1 MVEDNHEVLSLV
13 EECRILDVHRS
24 TYYYERSDRRGE
36 EDLED
41 LKLILVVLSSKAFY
55 GYRKVALQLVK
66 RYPHL
71 SQKRVRRTMHQ
82 FGLRAVY
89 PKPNLSWPG
98 KSHKKYPYLLR
109 GKQIRH
115 PNQVWATDVTYVR
128 LPGGFVYLAA
138 IVDLYSRRVLSWR
151 LSNSM
156 DASFCVAALK
166 EAIERYMVPAIF
178 NGDQG
183 SQFPSEAFIGV
194 LEEYHIEISMDGT
207 GRALDNV
214 YVERLWRSLKYED
227 IYLNSYESLGELHEG
242 VERYFRFYNTER
254 FHQGLDY
261 LTPEQMYQSFATDT
275 PLAVGRVEITGERNS
290 LNPLGILS

>member
-1 MVEDNHEVLSLV
+1 MVEENHEVLSV
-13 EECRILDVHRS
+13 AEQCRILDLHRS
-24 TYYYERSDRRGE
+24 TYYYERSDRRGN
-36 EDLED
+36 EDLEG

-55 GYRKVALQLVK
+55 GYRKVALELVK
-66 RYPHL
+66 LNPHL
-71 SQKRVRRTMHQ
+71 SRKRVRRIMHQ

-89 PKPNLSWPG
+89 PKPNLSRPR

-109 GKQIRH
+109 GKQIRY
-115 PNQVWATDVTYVR
+115 PNQVWATDVTYIR

-138 IVDLYSRRVLSWR
+138 IVDLYSRKVLSWR

-166 EAIERYMVPAIF
+166 EAIERYGVPAIF
-178 NGDQG
+178 NSDQG
-183 SQFPSEAFIGV
+183 SQFTSDAFIGV
-194 LEEYHIEISMDGT
+194 LEEHHIKISMDGT

-261 LTPEQMYQSFATDT
+261 LTPEQMYQSFAKDT
-275 PLAVGRVEITGERNS
+275 PL
-290 LNPLGILS
+290 PLAG